1 MSVELKF
8 LSGSPFVWRVWLAL
22 EHKGI
27 AYEATRLSIKDMKS
41 DAYLALNP
49 RGRVPVLLHEGR
61 ALYESTAMLD
71 YLEEVFEGP
80 SLWPADPFERFRARR
95 IVLEASSELFP
106 QTRRFSR
113 QTIFDL
119 DKTPDEAVVAE
130 AKEAI
135 ARELGRLETLEGP
148 VTAADFAT
156 YPILAFLKRID
167 ERRPGY
173 DAMAL
178 VPERF
183 QARMAAVE
191 ALPYFDRTY
200 PPHWR

>member
-27 AYEATRLSIKDMKS
+27 AYAATRLSIMDMKS

-95 IVLEASSELFP
+95 IVLEASSERFP

-130 AKEAI
+130 AKEAS

>member
-22 EHKGI
+22 EHKGVPF
-27 AYEATRLSIKDMKS
+27 EATRLSIKDMKS

-61 ALYESTAMLD
+61 ALYESTAILD
-71 YLEEVFEGP
+71 YLEEAFEGP
-80 SLWPADPFERFRARR
+80 SLWPAEPYERFRARR
-95 IVLEASSELFP
+95 VVVEASGELFP
-106 QTRRFSR
+106 HVRRFAR

-119 DKTPDEAVVAE
+119 DQTPDAAVVAE

-135 ARELGRLETLEGP
+135 TRELGLLETLEGP
-148 VTAADFAT
+148 ATAADFAT

-167 ERRPGY
+167 ERRPGQG
-173 DAMAL
+173 AMAV
-178 VPERF
+178 VPARF
-183 QARMAAVE
+183 QARMKVVE
-191 ALPYFDRTY
+191 ALPFFAATY